1 MRLLVLGGTVF
12 LGRHLVAE
20 ALARGHRVTLFHR
33 GRHGADLFPEAERIL
48 GDRDGGLS
56 ALADE
61 SWDAVV
67 DTSGYVPRVVG
78 AAARMLAPAV
88 GFYVFVSS
96 VSVYADFSPV
106 GMDEDAPLGQ
116 MADPSVEEITGETYG
131 PLKALCESEVRS
143 AFGARCAVVRPGLIV
158 GPHDPSDR
166 FTYWPVRCQ
175 RGGEVL
181 APGDPERPVQFIDAG
196 DLAAW
201 IVTMC
206 VRQAGGV
213 FNAVGPTDPTT
224 FGEMLETC
232 RLVAGT
238 GSSVTWVSERFLLNR
253 DVAPWSEVPMWVP
266 DEPGMAGFD
275 SVSGARAF
283 ASGLTCRSVAD
294 TVRDT
299 LAWHATLPSDRTWHA
314 GLTPEREADLLREWH
329 ADQACGPAPA

>member
-1 MRLLVLGGTVF
+1 MCPRPPLSRLPRRCTRPLASLTPTAAFHQPRERSEVRLLVLGGTVF

-224 FGEMLETC
+224 F
-232 RLVAGT
+232 
-238 GSSVTWVSERFLLNR
+238 
-253 DVAPWSEVPMWVP
+253 
-266 DEPGMAGFD
+266 
-275 SVSGARAF
+275 
-283 ASGLTCRSVAD
+283 
-294 TVRDT
+294 
-299 LAWHATLPSDRTWHA
+299 
-314 GLTPEREADLLREWH
+314 
-329 ADQACGPAPA
+329 